1 MDIDALAAL
10 LAGHD
15 AVIAAYNPDRTVP
28 GDVFERMV
36 AGARAIIEATK
47 KAGVKRLLVVGGAG
61 SLEVA
66 PGQQMIDQPD
76 FPPEWKGGAGGTRQF
91 LYLLK
96 EEPDLDWTF
105 LSPAAMLQP
114 GERTGTFRLGGDQM
128 LVDAEGRVPHLDAGL
143 RGGHDRRA
151 GGPEAHAEA
160 LLRGVLGARA
170 SRRRLVAG
178 LRLRDARAPARPA
191 LRRARCAGRGRR
203 RLVPSTTPSSHT
215 SPSATSKRTG
225 SCVRKR
231 SRTSSFLTP
240 MTESRGP
247 HMPTSVM

>member
-1 MDIDALAAL
+1 MKVALIGATGFVGSQLLNEALNRQHQVTAIVRRTERLPVRPGLTAKAADIMDTDALAAL

-15 AVIAAYNPDRTVP
+15 AVMAAYNPDRTVP

-36 AGARAIIEATK
+36 AGAGAIIEATK
-47 KAGVKRLLVVGGAG
+47 KSGVKRLLVVGGAG

-96 EEPDLDWTF
+96 AEPDLDWTF

-128 LVDAEGRVPHLDAGL
+128 LVDAEGQCRISTQDYAVAMIDELEDPKH
-143 RGGHDRRA
+143 
-151 GGPEAHAEA
+151 
-160 LLRGVLGARA
+160 
-170 SRRRLVAG
+170 SRERFCIAY
-178 LRLRDARAPARPA
+178 
-191 LRRARCAGRGRR
+191 
-203 RLVPSTTPSSHT
+203 
-215 SPSATSKRTG
+215 
-225 SCVRKR
+225 
-231 SRTSSFLTP
+231 
-240 MTESRGP
+240 
-247 HMPTSVM
+247 